1 MELGNF
7 TAIIEETTTTF
18 VNVVTQNS
26 AADYYLALSIFILL
40 SLFFLIFQRYVLH
53 RLEPIVKKTK
63 GHIDDAV
70 VVFLDGLP
78 NLFYL
83 ILSFFIAFQTLT
95 FGTFVTRSIRY
106 VLYIII
112 FLYLVRNIFRAINYM
127 ARTYIE
133 EKEEQQM
140 DTTVVPLIS
149 IIVKITIAIMIFIM
163 VLSALGINVTGLLAG
178 VGIGGVAIAFA
189 LQNVLSDVFSSF
201 SIYFDKPFKKGDF
214 VIIGDDMGTIKEI
227 SLKSTRLQ
235 TLQGQELI
243 IPNSTITN
251 TRINNYK
258 RMRKRRVAFTIGVTY
273 GTPYAKLKKIP
284 TTVQNIMDKI
294 DKATL
299 DRVHFKSY
307 GDFSLNYEIVYYI
320 SSSDYQ
326 TYMDIQQQ
334 FNLELYR
341 QFEKDGIDFA
351 FPTQTIHLKKEPH
364 KKQ

>member
-1 MELGNF
+1 MEIGNV

-18 VNVVTQNS
+18 VEVIAKNS
-26 AADYYLALSIFILL
+26 LSDYYLALGLFVFF
-40 SLFFLIFQRYVLH
+40 SLFFLIFQRYILH

-78 NLFYL
+78 NMFYL
-83 ILSFFIAFQTLT
+83 FLSFFIAFQTLT
-95 FGTFVTRSIRY
+95 FGTFVTKFIRY
-106 VLYIII
+106 TLYIII
-112 FLYLVRNIFRAINYM
+112 FLYIVRNIFRAINYI
-127 ARTYIE
+127 AHTFIE

-140 DTTVVPLIS
+140 DTTVIPLIS
-149 IIVKITIAIMIFIM
+149 IIAKITIAILIFIM
-163 VLSALGINVTGLLAG
+163 VLSALGINVTGLVAG

-189 LQNVLSDVFSSF
+189 LQNILSDLFSSF

-214 VIIGDDMGTIKEI
+214 VIIGDDKGTIKEI
-227 SLKSTRLQ
+227 SLKSTRIK

-251 TRINNYK
+251 SRINNYK
-258 RMRKRRVAFTIGVTY
+258 RMKKRRIAFTIGVTY

-284 TTVQNIMDKI
+284 TIVQTILEKI
-294 DKATL
+294 DKVTF

-307 GDFSLNYEIVYYI
+307 GDFSLNYEIVYHI
-320 SSSDYQ
+320 NGADYEL
-326 TYMDIQQQ
+326 YMDIQQQ

-341 QFEKDGIDFA
+341 QFEKEGIDFA
-351 FPTQTIHLKKEPH
+351 FPTQIIHLKKETS